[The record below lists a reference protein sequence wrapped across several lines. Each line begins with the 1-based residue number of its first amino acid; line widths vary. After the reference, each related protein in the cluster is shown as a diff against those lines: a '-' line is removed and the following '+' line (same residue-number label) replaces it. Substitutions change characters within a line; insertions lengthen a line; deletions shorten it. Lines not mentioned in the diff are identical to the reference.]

1 MKKISILGSTGSIGR
16 QTLSVVEALPERF
29 KVTALAAGNNLDE
42 LLPQI
47 LRHHP
52 EVVSVATP
60 QLADEL
66 SRRLATG
73 LKSGQP
79 HPDIHHGREGMLAV
93 GTHPSSGIVVSA
105 AVGVVGLEATYEAV
119 KLGRNVALS
128 NKEVLVAAGELVMA
142 AAAKSGRELL
152 PVDSEHNAVH
162 QCLRA
167 SRRNSSPKP
176 AAGQHKPES
185 AGETYAP
192 EEMFFPGNPISEFAP
207 AIPPPDPRLLH
218 RAPSSPAPESAATLP
233 APLYPEVRRLVLTAS
248 GGPFRK
254 TPLAQFAHVTVEQA
268 LAHPNWRMGNRITID
283 SATMMNKGFEVIE
296 AHWLFDMRPDQIE
309 VIIHPQSTVHSFV
322 EFVDGAVLAQL
333 APPDMRMP
341 IQYALTY
348 PDRLASNAVELDW
361 TKLRRL
367 DFEKASTRRFPCLRL
382 AREALEK
389 GGALPCALNAAD
401 EVAVAAFLG
410 HRLPFL
416 GIPEVIESVLARTP
430 RTRFSSIG
438 DVLSADAEARRLA
451 NEEVARLFQPG
462 SIAAGR

>member
-1 MKKISILGSTGSIGR
+1 MKKIAILGSTGSIGR
-16 QTLSVVEALPERF
+16 QTLNVVEALPEQF
-29 KVTALAAGNNLDE
+29 KVVALAAGNNLNE

-47 LRHHP
+47 ERHHP
-52 EVVSVATP
+52 QVVSVATP

-66 SRRLATG
+66 AQRIREKNLPLPS
-73 LKSGQP
+73 
-79 HPDIHHGREGMLAV
+79 IHHGREGMLATA
-93 GTHPSSGIVVSA
+93 THPNADIVLSA

-119 KLGRNVALS
+119 KLGRVVALS

-167 SRRNSSPKP
+167 GRRTQVTS
-176 AAGQHKPES
+176 PES
-185 AGETYAP
+185 QLT
-192 EEMFFPGNPISEFAP
+192 
-207 AIPPPDPRLLH
+207 
-218 RAPSSPAPESAATLP
+218 
-233 APLYPEVRRLVLTAS
+233 PLYPEVRRIVLTAS

-254 TPLAQFAHVTVEQA
+254 TPLVRLAHVTVDEA
-268 LAHPNWRMGNRITID
+268 LAHPNWKMGNRITID

-296 AHWLFDMRPDQIE
+296 ARWLFDMRPEQIE
-309 VIIHPQSTVHSFV
+309 VIIHPQSVIHSFV

-348 PDRLASNAVELDW
+348 PDRVESNQVALNW
-361 TKLRRL
+361 SKLTRL

-382 AREALEK
+382 AREALK
-389 GGALPCALNAAD
+389 AGGALPAALNAAD
-401 EVAVAAFLG
+401 EIAVAAFLD

-416 GIPEVIESVLARTP
+416 GIPEVVESVLGKTP
-430 RTRFSSIG
+430 RTKFSSIE
-438 DVLSADAEARRLA
+438 DVLAADAEARRLA
-451 NEEVARLFQPG
+451 HDAVSQLSAH
-462 SIAAGR
+462 SVHS